1 MMLKDDFLLAID
13 QGTSSTRTILFN
25 LEGEVLNVSQKA
37 SSLIYPN
44 SGWIEQDAEKI
55 WQDTLLLCKE
65 SLSKNEKAPLAVG
78 ITNQRETT
86 IIWDKKTGKPI
97 YNAIVWQDSRTADF
111 CESLV
116 KEGNEDW
123 VREKTGLL
131 LDPYFSATKIIWLL
145 DNIDGARERAMS
157 GELLFGTI
165 DCFLLWHLTSGKVH
179 ATDRSNAS
187 RTLLMNIH
195 TGDWDQDLLTLFNI
209 PREILPEI
217 RNNIDNFGKTEKSLL
232 GKQIPIKAL
241 IGDQQAA
248 LVGQACFVKGMVK
261 STYGTGCFALM
272 NLGEEAVISK
282 NRLITTV
289 AYSIDGNIKYAL
301 EGSIFVAGAAVQWLK
316 DGLRL
321 LSNISDSEKIADK
334 IGSTQGVYFI
344 PALTGLGAPYW
355 RSDVR
360 GSIVGLERDTTSDHI
375 IRASLEAQAFQTR
388 DLINAMS
395 EDSGVLISQIRA
407 DGGLTKNEFVCQFLA
422 DILQLT
428 IHKPKS
434 SEATAW
440 GAACLA
446 GLGVGAYRNL
456 EEIASNWQSSK
467 SYQLKMST
475 DESDKLYEG
484 WKQAIRTLLP
494 KN

>member
-1 MMLKDDFLLAID
+1 
-13 QGTSSTRTILFN
+13 
-25 LEGEVLNVSQKA
+25 
-37 SSLIYPN
+37 
-44 SGWIEQDAEKI
+44 
-55 WQDTLLLCKE
+55 
-65 SLSKNEKAPLAVG
+65 
-78 ITNQRETT
+78 
-86 IIWDKKTGKPI
+86 
-97 YNAIVWQDSRTADF
+97 
-111 CESLV
+111 
-116 KEGNEDW
+116 
-123 VREKTGLL
+123 
-131 LDPYFSATKIIWLL
+131 
-145 DNIDGARERAMS
+145 
-157 GELLFGTI
+157 
-165 DCFLLWHLTSGKVH
+165 
-179 ATDRSNAS
+179 
-187 RTLLMNIH
+187 
-195 TGDWDQDLLTLFNI
+195 LTLFNI